1 LCAAHI
7 IEEQYRSICDG
18 VFQVQSA
25 SHPGPIDIIPVGI
38 GAGEVSAIAGRTG
51 ASQQASFSDLL
62 QVADPDLKLAVKACA
77 PAVAVALLSE
87 SVKS

>member
-1 LCAAHI
+1 
-7 IEEQYRSICDG
+7 
-18 VFQVQSA
+18 
-25 SHPGPIDIIPVGI
+25 
-38 GAGEVSAIAGRTG
+38 
-51 ASQQASFSDLL
+51 LL